1 MCGIVGYNGFRE
13 ANKVLIDC
21 LKRLE
26 YRGYDSAGIGIID
39 KKLCVFKEVGEISN
53 LEKEIPTIKGNIGV
67 SHTRWGTHGKI
78 TKENA
83 HPHVSCNKK
92 LAVVHNGII
101 ENFKTLKEYLE
112 KKGHTFISQTD
123 SEVIVHLINEEYK
136 GNLEN
141 AVFSALKKIKGS
153 YAIAVVCED
162 EPKKLV
168 GARKESPLVIGVGD
182 NENFLASDVTALLK
196 YTKQVV
202 YLEDGELC
210 VLNKNSIKVF
220 DENKKEIKKEKNTIE
235 WDFKDAKKSGFPH
248 FMLKEIYDQ
257 PDTIHRALRGR
268 ISEIDRSV
276 DLPEAVEKLLTNS
289 MDSIHIVACGT
300 SYYAGLI
307 GKYLIEQITDIP
319 VFVEISSEYRYFG
332 IKNKSS
338 LVIAITQSGETAD
351 TLAALK
357 EAKNSG
363 CKTLVITNVI
373 GSTATRIA
381 DGYILTQSGPEIG
394 VAATKT
400 FTSQIIVL
408 FLIALKTA
416 IIRGKLSSDEVYHHI
431 LQLKELPREIR
442 HVLDRSDKI
451 AEIAKDF
458 KDTKSIFFIGRG
470 INYPL
475 SLEGALKLKEISYI
489 HAEGFAAGELKHGPF
504 ALLTKDTP
512 VVAITT
518 LDSTYDKMI
527 SNIGEVKAR
536 GPQVIAIANDN
547 DTEIEKHADF
557 VIRFPSNSKML
568 SCFPVIVILQLLAYH
583 VANLRGC
590 PIDKP
595 RNLAKSVTVE

>member
-373 GSTATRIA
+373 GCTATRIA